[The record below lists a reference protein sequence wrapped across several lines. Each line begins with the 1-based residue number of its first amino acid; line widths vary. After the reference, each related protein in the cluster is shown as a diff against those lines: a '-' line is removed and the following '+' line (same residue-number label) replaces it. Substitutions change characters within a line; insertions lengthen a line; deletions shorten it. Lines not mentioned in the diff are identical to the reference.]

1 MTEALPVDA
10 DRLREE
16 VKVKCRQVATAPD
29 ATYYFHTGRVAVE
42 RLGYDMALVDSLP
55 DRAVESFAGVG
66 NPFEF
71 RALPAGE
78 RVVGAGS
85 GAGFDSFIA
94 TRQVGDTGSVVG
106 FVDLRIGE
114 PVDTFGGSTGEG
126 KTMGGTGS
134 LTGSIPQ
141 SPNDVV
147 TFLSDIDRL
156 PDWNMHITKVLDRPD
171 AMSPGVQWVVEMK
184 ALGNSWPSRSKV
196 QEYDPA
202 GLVFAYRSCTDDG
215 NPSYASWRWIVEPAA
230 EGGSRVTVSWDLN
243 PATFWRRV
251 LLARIRAHQLRREVP
266 ASIDALARAFQE
278 SAA

>member
-55 DRAVESFAGVG
+55 DRAVESF
-66 NPFEF
+66 
-71 RALPAGE
+71 
-78 RVVGAGS
+78 
-85 GAGFDSFIA
+85 AGFDSFIA